1 MAMLKKWLLTSL
13 MAVTLVFVS
22 FANTVHI
29 TFAEGNT
36 AKLAIIGESQKGIML
51 CPKEEQIKDGETALS
66 LLQKVMG
73 DKVESETM
81 SFGTYVKGID
91 GLMAGAT
98 SAWLY
103 DVNDQSAEVGADSYK
118 LKSGDVVVFRFV
130 SDWSNISQETLKETL
145 DKFGTCKTE
154 EPDGG
159 KPEEPKSEGQDDK
172 TPDGKNQGDQD
183 GKTPDGKNQG
193 DQDGKT
199 PDGKNQGDQDG
210 KTPDGKNQGDQD
222 GKTPDGKNQG
232 DQDGKTPDGKN
243 QGDQDGKTPD
253 GKNQGDQ
260 DGKTLDGENQGDQ
273 DSKKPEQPKQE
284 NVQIPAKQLEEAISK
299 TSEKMLQDGIESD
312 WVAVALSRS
321 GKNVP
326 IEAKLNYVKSV
337 TEKVEK
343 RINRFSATD
352 LARTIIMMNAMSA
365 DPKNVGG
372 HNLVQKL
379 YESDK
384 VNSVTGYAFALL
396 AFDTKKYEI
405 PVESKWNRVALVEAL
420 LNNQHTDGGWTYN
433 SSGSK
438 DSASSVDVTGMV
450 LSALAPYQERSD
462 VKPAIQ
468 KAVAYLYNEQ
478 LKNGG
483 FSADGQENSNST
495 AQAII
500 GLSLVKDVD
509 QNRLHKAMQN
519 LLSYQLSNGEFKWL
533 PSDQNGNGMATEQ
546 ALLALLQFK
555 EMGKSIYDWSNVDAG
570 NVIKPKPIEEPEKVV
585 EPENNVVEK
594 EVTEEPKEQKQVQQE
609 TKDENLKVVVDNE
622 PVKNKK
628 IGNGNSLPK
637 TGASSHGAAT
647 EVGMGVLCIAS
658 AYVLWRRKAA

>member
-1 MAMLKKWLLTSL
+1 MAMLKKWLLMSL

-29 TFAEGNT
+29 TFAEENT

-103 DVNDQSAEVGADSYK
+103 DVNDKSAEVGADSYK

-130 SDWSNISQETLKETL
+130 SDWSNMSQETLKETL

-154 EPDGG
+154 EPKTDDPKQE
-159 KPEEPKSEGQDDK
+159 KPEEPKTDNPKQEKPEEPKTDDPKQEKPEEPK
-172 TPDGKNQGDQD
+172 TDGSKQEKPDGT
-183 GKTPDGKNQG
+183 KTND
-193 DQDGKT
+193 
-199 PDGKNQGDQDG
+199 
-210 KTPDGKNQGDQD
+210 
-222 GKTPDGKNQG
+222 
-232 DQDGKTPDGKN
+232 
-243 QGDQDGKTPD
+243 
-253 GKNQGDQ
+253 
-260 DGKTLDGENQGDQ
+260 E
-273 DSKKPEQPKQE
+273 KPEQPKQE

-299 TSEKMLQDGIESD
+299 TSDKMLQDGIESD

-478 LKNGG
+478 LQNGG

-570 NVIKPKPIEEPEKVV
+570 DVIKPKPIEEPEKVV

-594 EVTEEPKEQKQVQQE
+594 EVTEESKEQNQVQQE
-609 TKDENLKVVVDNE
+609 TKDENLKIVVDNE

-637 TGASSHGAAT
+637 TGASSHSAAT

>member
-1 MAMLKKWLLTSL
+1 MAMVKKWLLTSL

-98 SAWLY
+98 SGWTY
-103 DVNDQSAEVGADSYK
+103 DVNDTSAQVGADSYK
-118 LKSGDVVVFRFV
+118 LESGDVVVFRFV
-130 SDWSNISQETLKETL
+130 SDWSNMSQETLKETL

-154 EPDGG
+154 EPNGG
-159 KPEEPKSEGQDDK
+159 KPEEPKTDDPKQEKPEEPK
-172 TPDGKNQGDQD
+172 TDDPKQEKPEEPKTNDPKQEKPEEPKTDGSKQEKPDGT
-183 GKTPDGKNQG
+183 KTND
-193 DQDGKT
+193 
-199 PDGKNQGDQDG
+199 
-210 KTPDGKNQGDQD
+210 
-222 GKTPDGKNQG
+222 
-232 DQDGKTPDGKN
+232 
-243 QGDQDGKTPD
+243 
-253 GKNQGDQ
+253 
-260 DGKTLDGENQGDQ
+260 E
-273 DSKKPEQPKQE
+273 KPEQPKQE
-284 NVQIPAKQLEEAISK
+284 NIQDPSAQLNEAISK
-299 TSEKMLQDGIESD
+299 TSDKMLQDGIESD

-478 LKNGG
+478 LQNGG

-509 QNRLHKAMQN
+509 QDRLHKAMQN

-570 NVIKPKPIEEPEKVV
+570 DVIKPKPIEEPEKVV

-637 TGASSHGAAT
+637 TGASSHSAAT

>member
-98 SAWLY
+98 SGWTY
-103 DVNDQSAEVGADSYK
+103 DVNDTSAQVGADSYK
-118 LKSGDVVVFRFV
+118 LESGDVVVFRFV
-130 SDWSNISQETLKETL
+130 SDWSNMSQETLKETL

-154 EPDGG
+154 EPNGG
-159 KPEEPKSEGQDDK
+159 KTEEPKPEG
-172 TPDGKNQGDQD
+172 QD

-232 DQDGKTPDGKN
+232 DQDGEKPDGKNQGDQDSKTPDEKN

-253 GKNQGDQ
+253 GK
-260 DGKTLDGENQGDQ
+260 
-273 DSKKPEQPKQE
+273 KPEQPQQE
-284 NVQIPAKQLEEAISK
+284 NIQVPSAQLNEAISK
-299 TSEKMLQDGIESD
+299 TSDKMLQDGIESD

-478 LKNGG
+478 LQNGG

-570 NVIKPKPIEEPEKVV
+570 DVIKPKPIEEPEKVV

-594 EVTEEPKEQKQVQQE
+594 EVTEEPKEQNQVQQE

-637 TGASSHGAAT
+637 TGASSHSAAT

>member
-103 DVNDQSAEVGADSYK
+103 DVNDKSAEVGADSYK

-130 SDWSNISQETLKETL
+130 SDWSNMSQETLKETL

-154 EPDGG
+154 EPKPEGENG
-159 KPEEPKSEGQDDK
+159 KPTVEPKPEGESGKPTVEPKPEDENGKPTVEPKPEGENGKPTVEPKPEDENGKRTVEPKPEGQDDK
-172 TPDGKNQGDQD
+172 
-183 GKTPDGKNQG
+183 KT
-193 DQDGKT
+193 
-199 PDGKNQGDQDG
+199 
-210 KTPDGKNQGDQD
+210 
-222 GKTPDGKNQG
+222 
-232 DQDGKTPDGKN
+232 
-243 QGDQDGKTPD
+243 
-253 GKNQGDQ
+253 
-260 DGKTLDGENQGDQ
+260 
-273 DSKKPEQPKQE
+273 EQPKQE
-284 NVQIPAKQLEEAISK
+284 NIQDPSAQLNEAISK
-299 TSEKMLQDGIESD
+299 TSDKMLQDGIESD

-478 LKNGG
+478 LQNGG

-570 NVIKPKPIEEPEKVV
+570 DVIKPKPVEEPEKVV

-594 EVTEEPKEQKQVQQE
+594 EVIEEPKEQKQVQQE
-609 TKDENLKVVVDNE
+609 TKAENLKVVVDNE
-622 PVKNKK
+622 PVKDKK

-637 TGASSHGAAT
+637 TGASSHSAAT

>member
-154 EPDGG
+154 EPNGG
-159 KPEEPKSEGQDDK
+159 KTEEPKPEG
-172 TPDGKNQGDQD
+172 QD

-210 KTPDGKNQGDQD
+210 KTPDEKNQGDQD
-222 GKTPDGKNQG
+222 GKTPDGK
-232 DQDGKTPDGKN
+232 
-243 QGDQDGKTPD
+243 
-253 GKNQGDQ
+253 
-260 DGKTLDGENQGDQ
+260 
-273 DSKKPEQPKQE
+273 KPEQPQQE
-284 NVQIPAKQLEEAISK
+284 NIQVPSAQLNEAISK
-299 TSEKMLQDGIESD
+299 TSDKMLQDGIESD

-478 LKNGG
+478 LQNGG

-570 NVIKPKPIEEPEKVV
+570 DVIKPKPIEEPEKVV

-594 EVTEEPKEQKQVQQE
+594 EVTEEPKEQNQVQQE

-637 TGASSHGAAT
+637 TGASSHSAAT

>member
-154 EPDGG
+154 EPNGG
-159 KPEEPKSEGQDDK
+159 KTEEPKPEG
-172 TPDGKNQGDQD
+172 QD

-210 KTPDGKNQGDQD
+210 EKPDGKNQGDQDGEKPDGKNQGDQDGEKPDGKNQGDQD
-222 GKTPDGKNQG
+222 GKTPDEKNQG
-232 DQDGKTPDGKN
+232 DQDGKTPDGK
-243 QGDQDGKTPD
+243 
-253 GKNQGDQ
+253 
-260 DGKTLDGENQGDQ
+260 
-273 DSKKPEQPKQE
+273 KPEQPQQE
-284 NVQIPAKQLEEAISK
+284 NIQVPSAQLNEAISK
-299 TSEKMLQDGIESD
+299 TSDKMLQDGIESD

-478 LKNGG
+478 LQNGG

-509 QNRLHKAMQN
+509 QNGLYKAMQN

-570 NVIKPKPIEEPEKVV
+570 DVIKPKPIEEPEKVV

-594 EVTEEPKEQKQVQQE
+594 EVTEEPKEQNQVQQE

-637 TGASSHGAAT
+637 TGASSHSAAT

>member
-29 TFAEGNT
+29 TFAEENT

-103 DVNDQSAEVGADSYK
+103 DVNDKSAEVGADSYK

-154 EPDGG
+154 EPNGG
-159 KPEEPKSEGQDDK
+159 KTEEPKSEGQDDK

-199 PDGKNQGDQDG
+199 PDGKKQGDQDG
-210 KTPDGKNQGDQD
+210 KTPDGK
-222 GKTPDGKNQG
+222 
-232 DQDGKTPDGKN
+232 
-243 QGDQDGKTPD
+243 
-253 GKNQGDQ
+253 
-260 DGKTLDGENQGDQ
+260 NQGDQ

-405 PVESKWNRVALVEAL
+405 PVESKWNRVVLVEAL

-478 LKNGG
+478 LQNGG

-594 EVTEEPKEQKQVQQE
+594 EVIEEPKEQKQVQQE

-628 IGNGNSLPK
+628 IGNDNSLPK
-637 TGASSHGAAT
+637 TGASSHSAAT

>member
-1 MAMLKKWLLTSL
+1 MAMLKKWLLTWL

-159 KPEEPKSEGQDDK
+159 KPEEPKSEGQDD
-172 TPDGKNQGDQD
+172 
-183 GKTPDGKNQG
+183 
-193 DQDGKT
+193 
-199 PDGKNQGDQDG
+199 
-210 KTPDGKNQGDQD
+210 
-222 GKTPDGKNQG
+222 KTPDGKNQG

-478 LKNGG
+478 LQNGG

>member
-36 AKLAIIGESQKGIML
+36 AKLAIVGESQKGIML

-73 DKVESETM
+73 DKVVSETM

-91 GLMAGAT
+91 GLMAGDT
-98 SAWLY
+98 SGWLY
-103 DVNDQSAEVGADSYK
+103 DVNDKAAQVGADSYK
-118 LKSGDVVVFRFV
+118 LESGDVVVFRFV
-130 SDWSNISQETLKETL
+130 SDWSNMSQETLQQTL
-145 DKFGTCKTE
+145 DKFGTCKTVE
-154 EPDGG
+154 EPKTDDPKQE
-159 KPEEPKSEGQDDK
+159 KPEEPKTDDPKQEKPEEPK
-172 TPDGKNQGDQD
+172 TDDPKQEKPEEP
-183 GKTPDGKNQG
+183 KTDDPKQEKPEEP
-193 DQDGKT
+193 KT
-199 PDGKNQGDQDG
+199 DDPKQ
-210 KTPDGKNQGDQD
+210 
-222 GKTPDGKNQG
+222 
-232 DQDGKTPDGKN
+232 
-243 QGDQDGKTPD
+243 
-253 GKNQGDQ
+253 
-260 DGKTLDGENQGDQ
+260 E
-273 DSKKPEQPKQE
+273 KPEQPKQE
-284 NVQIPAKQLEEAISK
+284 NIQVPAAQVNEAISK

-312 WVAVALSRS
+312 WVALGLARS

-326 IEAKLNYVKSV
+326 IEAQLNYVKAV

-343 RINRFSATD
+343 RVNRFSATD
-352 LARTIIMMNAMSA
+352 LARTIIMMNAMNA
-365 DPKNVGG
+365 DPKKVGE

-405 PVESKWNRVALVEAL
+405 PVESKWNRVALVESL
-420 LNNQHTDGGWTYN
+420 LNTQHTDGGWTYDSA
-433 SSGSK
+433 SSK
-438 DSASSVDVTGMV
+438 ESASSVDVTAMV
-450 LSALAPYQERSD
+450 LSALAPYQERLD
-462 VKPAIQ
+462 VKPAVQ
-468 KAVAYLYNEQ
+468 KAVAYLYKEQ
-478 LKNGG
+478 LENGG

-509 QNRLHKAMQN
+509 QNRLHKAVQN
-519 LLSYQLSNGEFKWL
+519 LLSYQLPNGEFKWL
-533 PSDQNGNGMATEQ
+533 PIDQNGSGMATEQ
-546 ALLALLQFK
+546 ALLALIQFK
-555 EMGKSIYDWSNVDAG
+555 ELGKSIYDWSNVSVTEIDTKP
-570 NVIKPKPIEEPEKVV
+570 NVDSEKV
-585 EPENNVVEK
+585 VVEK
-594 EVTEEPKEQKQVQQE
+594 EVIEQPQEEKQVQQE
-609 TKDENLKVVVDNE
+609 TKDDNLKVVVDNE

-628 IGNGNSLPK
+628 SGNGSTLPK
-637 TGASSHGAAT
+637 TGASSHSAAT

>member
-29 TFAEGNT
+29 TFAEENT

-103 DVNDQSAEVGADSYK
+103 DVNDKSAEVGADSYK

-154 EPDGG
+154 EPKTDDPKQE
-159 KPEEPKSEGQDDK
+159 KPEEPKTDDPKQEKPEEPK
-172 TPDGKNQGDQD
+172 TDDPKQEKPEEP
-183 GKTPDGKNQG
+183 KTDDPRPEQ
-193 DQDGKT
+193 
-199 PDGKNQGDQDG
+199 
-210 KTPDGKNQGDQD
+210 
-222 GKTPDGKNQG
+222 
-232 DQDGKTPDGKN
+232 
-243 QGDQDGKTPD
+243 
-253 GKNQGDQ
+253 
-260 DGKTLDGENQGDQ
+260 
-273 DSKKPEQPKQE
+273 PEQPKQE
-284 NVQIPAKQLEEAISK
+284 NIQVPSAQLNEAISK
-299 TSEKMLQDGIESD
+299 TSDKMLQDGIESD

-478 LKNGG
+478 LQNGG

-570 NVIKPKPIEEPEKVV
+570 DVIKPKPIEEPEKVV

-594 EVTEEPKEQKQVQQE
+594 EVTEEPKEQDQVQQE

-637 TGASSHGAAT
+637 TGASSHSPAT

>member
-29 TFAEGNT
+29 TFAEENT

-103 DVNDQSAEVGADSYK
+103 DVNDKSAEVGADSYK

-154 EPDGG
+154 EPNGG
-159 KPEEPKSEGQDDK
+159 KPEETKTDDPKQEKPEEPKTDDPKQEKPEEPK
-172 TPDGKNQGDQD
+172 TNDPKQEKPEEPKTDGSKQEKPDGT
-183 GKTPDGKNQG
+183 KTND
-193 DQDGKT
+193 
-199 PDGKNQGDQDG
+199 
-210 KTPDGKNQGDQD
+210 
-222 GKTPDGKNQG
+222 
-232 DQDGKTPDGKN
+232 
-243 QGDQDGKTPD
+243 
-253 GKNQGDQ
+253 
-260 DGKTLDGENQGDQ
+260 E
-273 DSKKPEQPKQE
+273 KPEQPKQE
-284 NVQIPAKQLEEAISK
+284 NIQDPSAQLNEAISK
-299 TSEKMLQDGIESD
+299 TSDKMLQDGIESD

-326 IEAKLNYVKSV
+326 IEAKLNYIKSV

-478 LKNGG
+478 LQNGG

-570 NVIKPKPIEEPEKVV
+570 DVIKPKPIEEPEKVV

-637 TGASSHGAAT
+637 TGASSHSPAT

>member
-73 DKVESETM
+73 DKVEAETM

-98 SAWLY
+98 SGWLY
-103 DVNDQSAEVGADSYK
+103 DVNDKSAEVGADSYK
-118 LKSGDVVVFRFV
+118 LKSEDVVVFRFV
-130 SDWSNISQETLKETL
+130 SDWSNMSQETLQQTL
-145 DKFGTCKTE
+145 DKFGTCKTVE
-154 EPDGG
+154 EPKTDDPKQE
-159 KPEEPKSEGQDDK
+159 KPEEPKTDDPKQEKPEEPK
-172 TPDGKNQGDQD
+172 TDDPKQEKPEEP
-183 GKTPDGKNQG
+183 KTDDPKQEKPEEP
-193 DQDGKT
+193 KT
-199 PDGKNQGDQDG
+199 DDPKQ
-210 KTPDGKNQGDQD
+210 
-222 GKTPDGKNQG
+222 
-232 DQDGKTPDGKN
+232 
-243 QGDQDGKTPD
+243 
-253 GKNQGDQ
+253 
-260 DGKTLDGENQGDQ
+260 E
-273 DSKKPEQPKQE
+273 KPEQPKQE
-284 NVQIPAKQLEEAISK
+284 NIQVPAAQVNDAISK

-312 WVAVALSRS
+312 WVALGLSRS

-326 IEAKLNYVKSV
+326 IEAKLNYVKAV

-343 RINRFSATD
+343 RMNRFSATD
-352 LARTIIMMNAMSA
+352 LARTIIMMNAMQA
-365 DPKNVGG
+365 DPTKVGE

-384 VNSVTGYAFALL
+384 VNSVTGYTFALL
-396 AFDTKKYEI
+396 AFDTKKYEV
-405 PVESKWNRVALVEAL
+405 PVNSKWNRVALVDAL
-420 LNNQHTDGGWTYN
+420 LNAQHTDGGWTYD
-433 SSGSK
+433 SASSK

-450 LSALAPYQERSD
+450 LSALAPYQDRPD
-462 VKPAIQ
+462 VKPAVQ

-478 LKNGG
+478 LENGG
-483 FSADGQENSNST
+483 FSADGQENSNSA

-509 QNRLHKAMQN
+509 QNRLHKAVQN
-519 LLSYQLSNGEFKWL
+519 LLSYQLPNGEFKWL
-533 PSDQNGNGMATEQ
+533 PGDQNGSGMATEQ
-546 ALLALLQFK
+546 ALLALIQFK
-555 EMGKSIYDWSNVDAG
+555 ELGKSIYDWSNVVIG
-570 NVIKPKPIEEPEKVV
+570 EVIKPKPIEQPEKIV
-585 EPENNVVEK
+585 EPENNVVDK
-594 EVTEEPKEQKQVQQE
+594 EVTEEPEEQKQVQQE
-609 TKDENLKVVVDNE
+609 TKDDNLKVVVDNE

-628 IGNGNSLPK
+628 SGNGSTLPK
-637 TGASSHGAAT
+637 TGASSHSAAT

>member
-103 DVNDQSAEVGADSYK
+103 DVNDKSAEVGADSYK

-145 DKFGTCKTE
+145 DKFGTCKPE
-154 EPDGG
+154 EPNGG
-159 KPEEPKSEGQDDK
+159 KPEEPKTDDPKQEKPEEPK
-172 TPDGKNQGDQD
+172 TDDPKQEKPEEPKTNDPKQEKPEEPKTDGSKQEKPDGT
-183 GKTPDGKNQG
+183 KTND
-193 DQDGKT
+193 
-199 PDGKNQGDQDG
+199 
-210 KTPDGKNQGDQD
+210 
-222 GKTPDGKNQG
+222 
-232 DQDGKTPDGKN
+232 
-243 QGDQDGKTPD
+243 
-253 GKNQGDQ
+253 
-260 DGKTLDGENQGDQ
+260 E
-273 DSKKPEQPKQE
+273 KPEQPKQE
-284 NVQIPAKQLEEAISK
+284 NIQDPSAQLNEAISK
-299 TSEKMLQDGIESD
+299 TSDKMLQDGIESD

-478 LKNGG
+478 LQNGV

-637 TGASSHGAAT
+637 TGASSHSAAT

>member
-103 DVNDQSAEVGADSYK
+103 DVNDKSAEVGADSYK

-154 EPDGG
+154 EPKPEGENG
-159 KPEEPKSEGQDDK
+159 KPTVEPKPE
-172 TPDGKNQGDQD
+172 
-183 GKTPDGKNQG
+183 
-193 DQDGKT
+193 
-199 PDGKNQGDQDG
+199 
-210 KTPDGKNQGDQD
+210 
-222 GKTPDGKNQG
+222 
-232 DQDGKTPDGKN
+232 
-243 QGDQDGKTPD
+243 
-253 GKNQGDQ
+253 
-260 DGKTLDGENQGDQ
+260 GENGKPTVEPKPEGENGKPTVEPKPEGENGKPKVDPKPEGENG
-273 DSKKPEQPKQE
+273 KKPEQPKQE

-299 TSEKMLQDGIESD
+299 TSDKMLQDGIESD

-478 LKNGG
+478 LQNGG

-533 PSDQNGNGMATEQ
+533 PSDQNGNGMPTEQ

-570 NVIKPKPIEEPEKVV
+570 DVIKPKPIEEPEKVV

-637 TGASSHGAAT
+637 TGASSHSAAT

>member
-51 CPKEEQIKDGETALS
+51 CPKEEQITDGETALS

-73 DKVESETM
+73 DKVTAETM

-91 GLMAGAT
+91 GLMAGDT
-98 SAWLY
+98 SGWLY
-103 DVNDQSAEVGADSYK
+103 DVNDKSAEVGADSYK

-130 SDWSNISQETLKETL
+130 ADWSNMSQETLQQTL
-145 DKFGTCKTE
+145 DKFGTCKTVE
-154 EPDGG
+154 EPKTDDP
-159 KPEEPKSEGQDDK
+159 KPEEPKTDDPK
-172 TPDGKNQGDQD
+172 TDDPKQEKPEEP
-183 GKTPDGKNQG
+183 KTDDPKPEEP
-193 DQDGKT
+193 KT
-199 PDGKNQGDQDG
+199 NDEKI
-210 KTPDGKNQGDQD
+210 
-222 GKTPDGKNQG
+222 
-232 DQDGKTPDGKN
+232 
-243 QGDQDGKTPD
+243 
-253 GKNQGDQ
+253 
-260 DGKTLDGENQGDQ
+260 
-273 DSKKPEQPKQE
+273 EQPKQE
-284 NVQIPAKQLEEAISK
+284 NIQVPAAKVNDAISK

-312 WVAVALSRS
+312 WVALGLSLS

-352 LARTIIMMNAMSA
+352 LARTIIMMNAMQA
-365 DPKNVGG
+365 DPTKVGE

-384 VNSVTGYAFALL
+384 VNSVTGYTFALL
-396 AFDTKKYEI
+396 AFDTKKYEV
-405 PVESKWNRVALVEAL
+405 PVNSKWNRVALVDAL
-420 LNNQHTDGGWTYN
+420 LNSQHTDGGWTYD
-433 SSGSK
+433 SASSK

-450 LSALAPYQERSD
+450 LSALAPYQDRPD
-462 VKPAIQ
+462 VKTAVE
-468 KAVAYLYNEQ
+468 KAVTYLYKEQ
-478 LKNGG
+478 LENGG
-483 FSADGQENSNST
+483 FSADGQENSNSV

-509 QNRLHKAMQN
+509 QNRLHKAVQN
-519 LLSYQLSNGEFKWL
+519 LLSYQLQNGEFKWL
-533 PSDQNGNGMATEQ
+533 PSDQNGSGMATEQ
-546 ALLALLQFK
+546 AFLALLQFK
-555 EMGKSIYDWSNVDAG
+555 DLGKSIYDWSTVSVPEIDKKPNVDSE
-570 NVIKPKPIEEPEKVV
+570 NV
-585 EPENNVVEK
+585 VVEK
-594 EVTEEPKEQKQVQQE
+594 EVTEQPEEQKQVQQE
-609 TKDENLKVVVDNE
+609 TKDDTLKVVVDNE
-622 PVKNKK
+622 PVKSKK
-628 IGNGNSLPK
+628 SGNGSTLPK
-637 TGASSHGAAT
+637 TGASSHSAAT

>member
-36 AKLAIIGESQKGIML
+36 AKLAIIGESKKGIML

-98 SAWLY
+98 SGWTY
-103 DVNDQSAEVGADSYK
+103 DVNDTSAQVGADSYK
-118 LKSGDVVVFRFV
+118 LESGDVVVFRFV
-130 SDWSNISQETLKETL
+130 SDWSNMSQETLQQTL
-145 DKFGTCKTE
+145 DKFGTCKTVE
-154 EPDGG
+154 EPKTDDPKQE
-159 KPEEPKSEGQDDK
+159 KPEEPKTDDPKQEKPEEPK
-172 TPDGKNQGDQD
+172 TDDPKQEKPEEP
-183 GKTPDGKNQG
+183 KTDDPKQEKPEEP
-193 DQDGKT
+193 KT
-199 PDGKNQGDQDG
+199 DDPKQ
-210 KTPDGKNQGDQD
+210 
-222 GKTPDGKNQG
+222 
-232 DQDGKTPDGKN
+232 
-243 QGDQDGKTPD
+243 
-253 GKNQGDQ
+253 
-260 DGKTLDGENQGDQ
+260 E
-273 DSKKPEQPKQE
+273 KPEQPKQE
-284 NVQIPAKQLEEAISK
+284 NIQVPAAQVNDAISK

-312 WVAVALSRS
+312 WVALGLSRS

-326 IEAKLNYVKSV
+326 IEAKLNYVKAV

-343 RINRFSATD
+343 RMNRFSATD
-352 LARTIIMMNAMSA
+352 LARTIIMMNAMQA
-365 DPKNVGG
+365 DPTKVGE

-384 VNSVTGYAFALL
+384 VNSVTGYTFALL
-396 AFDTKKYEI
+396 AFDTKKYEV
-405 PVESKWNRVALVEAL
+405 PVNSKWNRVALVDAL
-420 LNNQHTDGGWTYN
+420 LNAQHTDGGWTYD
-433 SSGSK
+433 SASSK

-450 LSALAPYQERSD
+450 LSALAPYQDRPD
-462 VKPAIQ
+462 VKPAVQ

-478 LKNGG
+478 LENGG
-483 FSADGQENSNST
+483 FSADGQENSNSA

-509 QNRLHKAMQN
+509 QNRLHKAVQN
-519 LLSYQLSNGEFKWL
+519 LLSYQLPNGEFKWL
-533 PSDQNGNGMATEQ
+533 PGDQNGSGMATEQ
-546 ALLALLQFK
+546 ALLALIQFK
-555 EMGKSIYDWSNVDAG
+555 ELGKSIYDWSNVVIG
-570 NVIKPKPIEEPEKVV
+570 EVIKPKPIEQPEKIV
-585 EPENNVVEK
+585 EPENNVVDK
-594 EVTEEPKEQKQVQQE
+594 EVTEEPEEQKQVQQE
-609 TKDENLKVVVDNE
+609 TKDDNLKVVVDNE

-628 IGNGNSLPK
+628 SGNGSTLPK
-637 TGASSHGAAT
+637 TGASSHSAAT

>member
-29 TFAEGNT
+29 TFAEENT

-103 DVNDQSAEVGADSYK
+103 DVNDKSAEVGADSYK

-154 EPDGG
+154 EPNGG
-159 KPEEPKSEGQDDK
+159 KTEEPNGGKTEEPEPEGENGKPTVDPKPEDENGKPTVDPKPEGENGKPTVDPKPEGQDDK
-172 TPDGKNQGDQD
+172 
-183 GKTPDGKNQG
+183 KT
-193 DQDGKT
+193 
-199 PDGKNQGDQDG
+199 
-210 KTPDGKNQGDQD
+210 
-222 GKTPDGKNQG
+222 
-232 DQDGKTPDGKN
+232 
-243 QGDQDGKTPD
+243 
-253 GKNQGDQ
+253 
-260 DGKTLDGENQGDQ
+260 
-273 DSKKPEQPKQE
+273 EQPQQE
-284 NVQIPAKQLEEAISK
+284 NIQVPSAQLNEAISK
-299 TSEKMLQDGIESD
+299 TSDKMLQDGVESD

-438 DSASSVDVTGMV
+438 DSASSIDVTGMV

-478 LKNGG
+478 LQNGG

-585 EPENNVVEK
+585 EQENNVVEK
-594 EVTEEPKEQKQVQQE
+594 EVIEEPKEQKQVQQE

-637 TGASSHGAAT
+637 TGASSHSAAT

>member
-98 SAWLY
+98 SGWTY
-103 DVNDQSAEVGADSYK
+103 DVNDTSAQVGADSYK
-118 LKSGDVVVFRFV
+118 LESGDVVVFRFV
-130 SDWSNISQETLKETL
+130 SDWSNMSQETLKETL

-154 EPDGG
+154 EP
-159 KPEEPKSEGQDDK
+159 KPEG
-172 TPDGKNQGDQD
+172 QD

-210 KTPDGKNQGDQD
+210 EKPDGKNQGDQDSKTPDEKNQGDQD
-222 GKTPDGKNQG
+222 GKTPDGK
-232 DQDGKTPDGKN
+232 
-243 QGDQDGKTPD
+243 
-253 GKNQGDQ
+253 
-260 DGKTLDGENQGDQ
+260 
-273 DSKKPEQPKQE
+273 KPEQPQQE
-284 NVQIPAKQLEEAISK
+284 NIQVPSAQLNEAISK
-299 TSEKMLQDGIESD
+299 TSDKMLQDGIESD

-478 LKNGG
+478 LQNGG

-509 QNRLHKAMQN
+509 QDRLHKAMQN

-570 NVIKPKPIEEPEKVV
+570 DVIKPKPIEEPEKVV

-594 EVTEEPKEQKQVQQE
+594 EVTEEPKEQNQVQQE

-637 TGASSHGAAT
+637 TGASSHSAAT

>member
-29 TFAEGNT
+29 TFAEENT

-103 DVNDQSAEVGADSYK
+103 DVNDKSAEVGADSYK

-154 EPDGG
+154 EPNGG
-159 KPEEPKSEGQDDK
+159 KTEEPKPEGQDDK
-172 TPDGKNQGDQD
+172 MPDEKNQGDQDGKTPDEKNQGDQD

-193 DQDGKT
+193 DQDDKT
-199 PDGKNQGDQDG
+199 LDGKNQGDQDD
-210 KTPDGKNQGDQD
+210 KTLDGKNQGEQD
-222 GKTPDGKNQG
+222 GK
-232 DQDGKTPDGKN
+232 KT
-243 QGDQDGKTPD
+243 
-253 GKNQGDQ
+253 
-260 DGKTLDGENQGDQ
+260 
-273 DSKKPEQPKQE
+273 EQPKQE
-284 NVQIPAKQLEEAISK
+284 NIQVPSAQLNEAISK
-299 TSEKMLQDGIESD
+299 TSDKMLQDGIESD

-468 KAVAYLYNEQ
+468 KAIAYLYNEQ
-478 LKNGG
+478 LQNGG

-509 QNRLHKAMQN
+509 QNRLHKAIQN

-555 EMGKSIYDWSNVDAG
+555 EMGKSIYDWSNVDVG
-570 NVIKPKPIEEPEKVV
+570 DVIKPKPIEEPEKVV
-585 EPENNVVEK
+585 ELENNVVEK
-594 EVTEEPKEQKQVQQE
+594 EVTEEPKEQDQVQQE

-637 TGASSHGAAT
+637 TGASSHSAAT

>member
-29 TFAEGNT
+29 TFAEENT

-103 DVNDQSAEVGADSYK
+103 DVNDKSAEVGADSYK

-154 EPDGG
+154 EPNGG
-159 KPEEPKSEGQDDK
+159 KTEEPKPEGQDDK
-172 TPDGKNQGDQD
+172 MPDEKNQGDQDGKTPDEKNQGDQD

-193 DQDGKT
+193 DQDDKT
-199 PDGKNQGDQDG
+199 LDGKNQGDQDD
-210 KTPDGKNQGDQD
+210 KTLDGKNQGEQD
-222 GKTPDGKNQG
+222 GK
-232 DQDGKTPDGKN
+232 KT
-243 QGDQDGKTPD
+243 
-253 GKNQGDQ
+253 
-260 DGKTLDGENQGDQ
+260 
-273 DSKKPEQPKQE
+273 EQPKQE
-284 NVQIPAKQLEEAISK
+284 NIQVPSAQLNEAISK
-299 TSEKMLQDGIESD
+299 TSDKMLQDGIESD

-478 LKNGG
+478 LQNGG

-555 EMGKSIYDWSNVDAG
+555 EMGKSIYDWSNVDVG
-570 NVIKPKPIEEPEKVV
+570 DVIKPKPIEEPEKVV

-594 EVTEEPKEQKQVQQE
+594 EVIEEPKEQKQVQQE
-609 TKDENLKVVVDNE
+609 TKAENLKVVVDNE
-622 PVKNKK
+622 PVKDKK

-637 TGASSHGAAT
+637 TGASSHSAAT

>member
-73 DKVESETM
+73 DKVEAETM

-98 SAWLY
+98 SGWLY
-103 DVNDQSAEVGADSYK
+103 DVNDKSAEVGADSYK

-130 SDWSNISQETLKETL
+130 SDWSKMSQETLQQTL
-145 DKFGTCKTE
+145 DKFGTCKTVE
-154 EPDGG
+154 EPKTDDPKQE
-159 KPEEPKSEGQDDK
+159 KPEEPKTDDPKQEKPEEPK
-172 TPDGKNQGDQD
+172 TD
-183 GKTPDGKNQG
+183 
-193 DQDGKT
+193 
-199 PDGKNQGDQDG
+199 
-210 KTPDGKNQGDQD
+210 
-222 GKTPDGKNQG
+222 
-232 DQDGKTPDGKN
+232 
-243 QGDQDGKTPD
+243 
-253 GKNQGDQ
+253 
-260 DGKTLDGENQGDQ
+260 
-273 DSKKPEQPKQE
+273 DSKQEKPEEPKTDDPKQEKPEEPKTDDLKQEKPEQPKQE
-284 NVQIPAKQLEEAISK
+284 NIQVPAAQVNDAISK

-312 WVAVALSRS
+312 WVALGLSRS
-321 GKNVP
+321 GKDIP
-326 IEAKLNYVKSV
+326 IEAKLNYVKAV

-343 RINRFSATD
+343 RVNRFSATD
-352 LARTIIMMNAMSA
+352 LARTIIMMNAMNA
-365 DPKNVGG
+365 DPKMVGE

-384 VNSVTGYAFALL
+384 VNSVTGYTFALL

-405 PVESKWNRVALVEAL
+405 PVDSKWNRVALVDAL
-420 LNNQHTDGGWTYN
+420 LNAQHTDGGWTYD
-433 SSGSK
+433 SASSK

-450 LSALAPYQERSD
+450 LSALAPYQDRAD
-462 VKPAIQ
+462 VKSAVQ

-478 LKNGG
+478 LENGG
-483 FSADGQENSNST
+483 FSADGQENSNSV

-519 LLSYQLSNGEFKWL
+519 LLSYQLPNGEFKWL
-533 PSDQNGNGMATEQ
+533 PGDQNGSGMATEQ

-555 EMGKSIYDWSNVDAG
+555 DLGKSIYDWSTESVTEINPKPNVDSE
-570 NVIKPKPIEEPEKVV
+570 NV
-585 EPENNVVEK
+585 VVEK
-594 EVTEEPKEQKQVQQE
+594 EVTEQPEEQKQVQQE
-609 TKDENLKVVVDNE
+609 TKGDTLKVVVDNE

-628 IGNGNSLPK
+628 SGNGSTLPK
-637 TGASSHGAAT
+637 TGASSHSAAT

>member
-154 EPDGG
+154 EPKPEGENG
-159 KPEEPKSEGQDDK
+159 KPTVEPKPE
-172 TPDGKNQGDQD
+172 
-183 GKTPDGKNQG
+183 
-193 DQDGKT
+193 
-199 PDGKNQGDQDG
+199 
-210 KTPDGKNQGDQD
+210 
-222 GKTPDGKNQG
+222 
-232 DQDGKTPDGKN
+232 
-243 QGDQDGKTPD
+243 
-253 GKNQGDQ
+253 
-260 DGKTLDGENQGDQ
+260 GENGKPTVEPKPEGENGKPTVEPKPEGENGKPTVEPKPEGENGKPTVEPKPEGENGKPTVEPKPEGENG
-273 DSKKPEQPKQE
+273 KKPEQPKQE

-299 TSEKMLQDGIESD
+299 TSDKMLQDGIESD

-478 LKNGG
+478 LQNGG

-570 NVIKPKPIEEPEKVV
+570 DVIKPKPIEEPEKVV

-594 EVTEEPKEQKQVQQE
+594 EVTEEPKEQNQVQQE

-637 TGASSHGAAT
+637 TGASSHSAAT

>member
-29 TFAEGNT
+29 TFAEENT

-103 DVNDQSAEVGADSYK
+103 DVNDKSAEVGADSYK

-154 EPDGG
+154 EPNGG
-159 KPEEPKSEGQDDK
+159 KPEEPKTDGSKQEK
-172 TPDGKNQGDQD
+172 PDGT
-183 GKTPDGKNQG
+183 KTND
-193 DQDGKT
+193 
-199 PDGKNQGDQDG
+199 
-210 KTPDGKNQGDQD
+210 
-222 GKTPDGKNQG
+222 
-232 DQDGKTPDGKN
+232 
-243 QGDQDGKTPD
+243 
-253 GKNQGDQ
+253 
-260 DGKTLDGENQGDQ
+260 E
-273 DSKKPEQPKQE
+273 KPEQPKQE
-284 NVQIPAKQLEEAISK
+284 NIQDPSAQLNEAISK
-299 TSEKMLQDGIESD
+299 TSDKMLQDGIESD

-478 LKNGG
+478 LQNGG

-570 NVIKPKPIEEPEKVV
+570 DVIKPKPIEEPEKVV

-637 TGASSHGAAT
+637 TGASSHSPAT

>member
-29 TFAEGNT
+29 TFAEENT

-103 DVNDQSAEVGADSYK
+103 DVNDKSAEVGADSYK

-154 EPDGG
+154 EPNGG
-159 KPEEPKSEGQDDK
+159 KTEEPKSEGQDDK
-172 TPDGKNQGDQD
+172 TPDVKNQGDQD
-183 GKTPDGKNQG
+183 GKTPDVKNQG

-199 PDGKNQGDQDG
+199 PDV
-210 KTPDGKNQGDQD
+210 
-222 GKTPDGKNQG
+222 
-232 DQDGKTPDGKN
+232 
-243 QGDQDGKTPD
+243 
-253 GKNQGDQ
+253 KNQGDQ
-260 DGKTLDGENQGDQ
+260 DGKTLDVKNQGDQ

-284 NVQIPAKQLEEAISK
+284 NIQDPSAQLNEAISK
-299 TSEKMLQDGIESD
+299 TSDKMLQDGIESD

-478 LKNGG
+478 LQNGG

>member
-103 DVNDQSAEVGADSYK
+103 DVNDKSAEVGADSYK

-154 EPDGG
+154 EP
-159 KPEEPKSEGQDDK
+159 KPEG
-172 TPDGKNQGDQD
+172 QD

-232 DQDGKTPDGKN
+232 DQDGEKPDGKNQGDQDSKTPDEKN

-253 GKNQGDQ
+253 GK
-260 DGKTLDGENQGDQ
+260 
-273 DSKKPEQPKQE
+273 KPEQPQQE
-284 NVQIPAKQLEEAISK
+284 NIQVPSAQLNEAISK
-299 TSEKMLQDGIESD
+299 TSDKMLQDGIESD

-478 LKNGG
+478 LQNGG

-570 NVIKPKPIEEPEKVV
+570 DVIKPKPIEEPEKVV

-594 EVTEEPKEQKQVQQE
+594 EVTEEPKEQNQVQQE

-637 TGASSHGAAT
+637 TGASSHSAAT

>member
-29 TFAEGNT
+29 TFAEENT

-103 DVNDQSAEVGADSYK
+103 DVNDKSAEVGADSYK

-154 EPDGG
+154 EPNGG
-159 KPEEPKSEGQDDK
+159 KTEEPKSEGQDDK

-193 DQDGKT
+193 DQD
-199 PDGKNQGDQDG
+199 
-210 KTPDGKNQGDQD
+210 
-222 GKTPDGKNQG
+222 
-232 DQDGKTPDGKN
+232 
-243 QGDQDGKTPD
+243 
-253 GKNQGDQ
+253 
-260 DGKTLDGENQGDQ
+260 
-273 DSKKPEQPKQE
+273 SKKPEQPEQE
-284 NVQIPAKQLEEAISK
+284 NVQISAKQLEEAISK

-312 WVAVALSRS
+312 WVAVALSRF

-478 LKNGG
+478 LQNGG

>member
-98 SAWLY
+98 SGWTY
-103 DVNDQSAEVGADSYK
+103 DVNDTSAQVGADSYK
-118 LKSGDVVVFRFV
+118 LESGDVVVFRFV
-130 SDWSNISQETLKETL
+130 SDWSNMSQETLQQTL
-145 DKFGTCKTE
+145 DKFGTCKTVE
-154 EPDGG
+154 EPKTDDPKQE
-159 KPEEPKSEGQDDK
+159 KPEEPKTDDPKQEKPEEPK
-172 TPDGKNQGDQD
+172 TDDPKQEKPEEP
-183 GKTPDGKNQG
+183 KTDDPKQEKPEEP
-193 DQDGKT
+193 KT
-199 PDGKNQGDQDG
+199 DDPKQEKPEEPEEP
-210 KTPDGKNQGDQD
+210 KTDDPKQ
-222 GKTPDGKNQG
+222 
-232 DQDGKTPDGKN
+232 
-243 QGDQDGKTPD
+243 
-253 GKNQGDQ
+253 
-260 DGKTLDGENQGDQ
+260 E
-273 DSKKPEQPKQE
+273 KPEQPKQE
-284 NVQIPAKQLEEAISK
+284 NIQVPAAQVNDAISK

-312 WVAVALSRS
+312 WVALGLSRS

-326 IEAKLNYVKSV
+326 IEAKLNYVKAV

-352 LARTIIMMNAMSA
+352 LARTIIMMNAMQA
-365 DPKNVGG
+365 DPTKVGE

-384 VNSVTGYAFALL
+384 VNSVTGYTFALL
-396 AFDTKKYEI
+396 AFDTKKYEV
-405 PVESKWNRVALVEAL
+405 PVNSKWNRVALVDAL
-420 LNNQHTDGGWTYN
+420 LNAQHTDGGWTYD
-433 SSGSK
+433 SASSK

-450 LSALAPYQERSD
+450 LSALAPYQDRPD
-462 VKPAIQ
+462 VKPAVQ

-478 LKNGG
+478 LENGG
-483 FSADGQENSNST
+483 FSADGQENSNSA

-509 QNRLHKAMQN
+509 QNRLHKAVQN
-519 LLSYQLSNGEFKWL
+519 LLSYQLPNGEFKWL
-533 PSDQNGNGMATEQ
+533 PGDQNGSGMATEQ
-546 ALLALLQFK
+546 ALLALIQFK
-555 EMGKSIYDWSNVDAG
+555 EIGKSIYDWSNVVIG
-570 NVIKPKPIEEPEKVV
+570 EVIKPKPIEQPEKIV
-585 EPENNVVEK
+585 EPENNVVDK
-594 EVTEEPKEQKQVQQE
+594 EVTEEPEEQKQVQQE
-609 TKDENLKVVVDNE
+609 TKDDNLKVVVDNE

-628 IGNGNSLPK
+628 SGNGSTLPK
-637 TGASSHGAAT
+637 TGASSHSAAT

>member
-29 TFAEGNT
+29 TFAEENT

-103 DVNDQSAEVGADSYK
+103 DVNDKSAEVGADSYK

-154 EPDGG
+154 EPNGG
-159 KPEEPKSEGQDDK
+159 KTEEPEPEGENGKPTVDPKPEDENGKPTVDPKPEGENGKPTVDPKPEGENGKPTVDPKPEGQDDK
-172 TPDGKNQGDQD
+172 
-183 GKTPDGKNQG
+183 KT
-193 DQDGKT
+193 
-199 PDGKNQGDQDG
+199 
-210 KTPDGKNQGDQD
+210 
-222 GKTPDGKNQG
+222 
-232 DQDGKTPDGKN
+232 
-243 QGDQDGKTPD
+243 
-253 GKNQGDQ
+253 
-260 DGKTLDGENQGDQ
+260 
-273 DSKKPEQPKQE
+273 EQPQQE
-284 NVQIPAKQLEEAISK
+284 NIQVPSAQLNEAISK
-299 TSEKMLQDGIESD
+299 TSDKMLQDGIESD

-478 LKNGG
+478 LQNGG

-570 NVIKPKPIEEPEKVV
+570 NVIKPKPIEEPEKVI
-585 EPENNVVEK
+585 EQENNVVEK
-594 EVTEEPKEQKQVQQE
+594 EVIEEPKEQDQVQQE

-637 TGASSHGAAT
+637 TGASSHSAAT

>member
-98 SAWLY
+98 SGWTY
-103 DVNDQSAEVGADSYK
+103 DVNDTSAQVGADSYK
-118 LKSGDVVVFRFV
+118 LESGDVVVFRFV
-130 SDWSNISQETLKETL
+130 SDWSNMSQETLKETL

-154 EPDGG
+154 EPNGG
-159 KPEEPKSEGQDDK
+159 KTEEPKPEG
-172 TPDGKNQGDQD
+172 QD

-222 GKTPDGKNQG
+222 GEKPDGKNQG
-232 DQDGKTPDGKN
+232 DQDGKTPDGK
-243 QGDQDGKTPD
+243 
-253 GKNQGDQ
+253 
-260 DGKTLDGENQGDQ
+260 
-273 DSKKPEQPKQE
+273 KPEQPQQE
-284 NVQIPAKQLEEAISK
+284 NIQVPSAQLNEAISK
-299 TSEKMLQDGIESD
+299 TSDKMLQDGIESD

-478 LKNGG
+478 LQNGG

-570 NVIKPKPIEEPEKVV
+570 DVIKPKPIEEPEKVV

-594 EVTEEPKEQKQVQQE
+594 EVTEEPKEQNQVQQE

-637 TGASSHGAAT
+637 TGASSHSAAT

>member
-13 MAVTLVFVS
+13 MAVILVFVS

-36 AKLAIIGESQKGIML
+36 AKLAIIGESQNGIML

-73 DKVESETM
+73 DKVEAETM

-98 SAWLY
+98 SGWLY
-103 DVNDQSAEVGADSYK
+103 DVNDKSAEVGADSYK

-130 SDWSNISQETLKETL
+130 SDWSNMSQETLQQTL
-145 DKFGTCKTE
+145 DKFGTCKTVE
-154 EPDGG
+154 EPKTDDPKQE
-159 KPEEPKSEGQDDK
+159 KPEEPKTDDPKQEKPEEPK
-172 TPDGKNQGDQD
+172 TDDPKQEKPEEPKTDDPKQENPDGT
-183 GKTPDGKNQG
+183 KT
-193 DQDGKT
+193 
-199 PDGKNQGDQDG
+199 
-210 KTPDGKNQGDQD
+210 
-222 GKTPDGKNQG
+222 
-232 DQDGKTPDGKN
+232 
-243 QGDQDGKTPD
+243 
-253 GKNQGDQ
+253 
-260 DGKTLDGENQGDQ
+260 
-273 DSKKPEQPKQE
+273 PEQPKQE
-284 NVQIPAKQLEEAISK
+284 NIQVPAAQVKEAISK

-312 WVAVALSRS
+312 WVALGLSRS

-326 IEAKLNYVKSV
+326 IEAQLNYVKAV

-365 DPKNVGG
+365 DPKKVGG

-384 VNSVTGYAFALL
+384 VNSVTGYTFALL
-396 AFDTKKYEI
+396 AFDTNKYEI
-405 PVESKWNRVALVEAL
+405 PVEAKWNRVALVDAI
-420 LNNQHTDGGWTYN
+420 LNTQHTDGGWTYT

-450 LSALAPYQERSD
+450 LSALAPYQDRSD
-462 VKPAIQ
+462 VKPAVQ

-509 QNRLHKAMQN
+509 QNRLHKAVQS
-519 LLSYQLSNGEFKWL
+519 LLSYQLPNGEFKWL

-546 ALLALLQFK
+546 ALLALVQFK
-555 EMGKSIYDWSNVDAG
+555 EIGKSIYDWSNVGDDE
-570 NVIKPKPIEEPEKVV
+570 VIKPKPIEEPENKVI
-585 EPENNVVEK
+585 EK
-594 EVTEEPKEQKQVQQE
+594 EITEEPKEQKQIQQE
-609 TKDENLKVVVDNE
+609 TKDEDVKVVIDNK
-622 PVKNKK
+622 PVKNE
-628 IGNGNSLPK
+628 NMLPK
-637 TGASSHGAAT
+637 TGASSHSTAT